1 LEVGRLADWLED
13 LFRGYSEEIAETTAV
28 VAQDWIEAL
37 FGKSK
42 EEAKKK

>member
-1 LEVGRLADWLED
+1 VGKLSDWLED

-28 VAQDWIEAL
+28 VAQDWIDAL
-37 FGKSK
+37 FGSPK